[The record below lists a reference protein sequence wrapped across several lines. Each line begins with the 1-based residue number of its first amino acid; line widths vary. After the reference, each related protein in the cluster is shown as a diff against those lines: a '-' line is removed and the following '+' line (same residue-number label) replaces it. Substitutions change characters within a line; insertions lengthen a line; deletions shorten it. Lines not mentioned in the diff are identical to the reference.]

1 MNLMMI
7 DQRLEKEELTNLLN
21 IKCSDVSL
29 LIQGF
34 ISNSVTN
41 AQADGVVIGLSGGVD
56 STVAVNLAAKALPRE
71 RILALSLPDYQI
83 TPKKDIDD
91 VESIAKNLG
100 IELRSIEITDIYN
113 SFLKHLEKD
122 KIVEGNLKARIR
134 MSLIY
139 YHSNLH
145 NKIVIGTGDRSEILL
160 GYFTKYGD
168 GGSDILPIGDLYKTQ
183 VRILGR
189 HLKVPEQILEKESS
203 PYLWENQTAEEEIG
217 LPYEK
222 IDKILYLLYD
232 RNKTPEEVGRITGD
246 SSAVKKV
253 LNMNKQSH
261 HKRNQSPICKIPH

>member
-1 MNLMMI
+1 MI
-7 DQRLEKEELTNLLN
+7 DELMEKEDLTNFLN
-21 IKCSDVSL
+21 INCRDVSL

-41 AQADGVVIGLSGGVD
+41 AEADGVVIGLSGGVD